1 MYLMADIGNSRVK
14 LGCFF
19 NNYNPVFYFTSHH
32 NREEL
37 ISILLKIKEE
47 YSIEKIYFC
56 SVKSDFN
63 STFCECIKE
72 VFNFDAYMITHK
84 DINLKDN
91 LYEPKNSVGIDRL
104 LSTYASIHLEGN
116 TEDKYASIVV
126 DMGTATTISIMLS
139 DFVFLG
145 GLIMSGTKTSSHAL
159 SERTSLPYYE
169 IEHIDS
175 IPSPIMN
182 NVKDALIT
190 GSIYNTIGSIMY
202 TINSTKEYIKINYN
216 IPIKVFLTGGIS
228 NLNLLQCKVYPYLVL
243 QGIYFTVIDNK
254 K

>member
-1 MYLMADIGNSRVK
+1 MYLIADIGNSRIK

-19 NNYNPVFYFTSHH
+19 DSYNPYCYFTSYHIKD
-32 NREEL
+32 EI
-37 ISILLKIKEE
+37 ISILTKIKENQC
-47 YSIEKIYFC
+47 IEKIFFC
-56 SVKSDFN
+56 SVKYDFN
-63 STFCECIKE
+63 TIFCDCVRE
-72 VFNFDAYMITHK
+72 VFNIEAYMITHR

-91 LYEPKNSVGIDRL
+91 LYEPENAVGIDRI
-104 LSTYASIHLEGN
+104 LSTFASICIEGN
-116 TEDKYASIVV
+116 TQDKYASLVV
-126 DMGTATTISIMLS
+126 DMGTATTISVMLS

-145 GLIMSGTKTSSHAL
+145 GLIMSGTKTSSLAL
-159 SERTSLPYYE
+159 SEKTSLPYYE

-202 TINSTKEYIKINYN
+202 TVNSTKEYIKEKYN
-216 IPIKVFLTGGIS
+216 IPVKIFLTGGIS

-243 QGIYFTVIDNK
+243 QGIYFTVSDNK
-254 K
+254 